1 MATLPQLIEEDIE
14 AMNRALDELLARSEA
29 CAALIIDKGGFLITQ
44 TVHARQFDL
53 VTLAALSAASF
64 AATQGIAN
72 LVSET
77 NFTSIYQQG
86 EIHSLLVI
94 NIDEHCLLTVV
105 FPAQVSV
112 GAVKYFAAATVKQVA
127 NQLQKATQRNPTARL
142 DLSLINMAETGPL
155 FRKKTA

>member
-1 MATLPQLIEEDIE
+1 MATLPQLIEEDIQE
-14 AMNRALDELLARSEA
+14 LNRALDELLAKSEA

-44 TVHARQFDL
+44 TVYARQFDF

-72 LVSET
+72 LVSES
-77 NFTSIYQQG
+77 NFSSIYQQG
-86 EIHSLLVI
+86 DTHSLLVV
-94 NIDEHCLLTVV
+94 NVDEFCLLTVV

-112 GAVKYFAAATVKQVA
+112 GAVKYFAATTIKEVAKQ
-127 NQLQKATQRNPTARL
+127 LEKAGQRDPGSKL
-142 DLSLINMAETGPL
+142 DLSLLNLAETGPL

>member
-14 AMNRALDELLARSEA
+14 VLNRALDTLLSKSEA

-72 LVSET
+72 LVNET

-86 EIHSLLVI
+86 EMHSLLVI
-94 NIDEHCLLTVV
+94 NVDEHCLLTVV

-112 GAVKYFAAATVKQVA
+112 GAVKYFAATTIKEVA
-127 NQLQKATQRNPTARL
+127 NQLKKASQRDPTAKL
-142 DLSLINMAETGPL
+142 DLSLMNLAETGPL
-155 FRKKTA
+155 FRRKTA